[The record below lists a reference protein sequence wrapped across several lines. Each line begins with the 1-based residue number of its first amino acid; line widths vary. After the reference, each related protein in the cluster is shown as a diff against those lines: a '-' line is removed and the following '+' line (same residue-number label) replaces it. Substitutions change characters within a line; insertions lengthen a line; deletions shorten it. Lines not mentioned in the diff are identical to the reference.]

1 MLTKLPL
8 ENAAALIVGAGQGIG
23 RSCSLALATEGADV
37 ALAARRREPLK
48 AMFERMAEAQN
59 RTPEEIS
66 DRFARQAALRR
77 HVDPDD
83 IAPGWCGSAPQFPV
97 AQRRVEGLNRPD
109 VYAVLGAEGSKSSID
124 HDASGQARQI
134 NYGSQPLDE

>member
-1 MLTKLPL
+1 MRWRWQLRVLTWP
-8 ENAAALIVGAGQGIG
+8 
-23 RSCSLALATEGADV
+23 
-37 ALAARRREPLK
+37 EPLD
-48 AMFERMAEAQN
+48 AVN
-59 RTPEEIS
+59 RS
-66 DRFARQAALRR
+66 RR
-77 HVDPDD
+77 CLSVWQKPRTELPSKSATVSRVKRRYADM
-83 IAPGWCGSAPQFPV
+83 WTLMTSRRLCGSAPQFPV